1 MSYNYDMAKRKFKNT
16 EQQEQELVKEYLQ
29 SKDGLLRTRCQAVR
43 MYGTDYSVRE
53 IQALTA
59 CSRTSLM
66 EWCQVF
72 RTQGVAGLKDKRLGG
87 NRARLTPAQ
96 REDLKARL
104 SQYTPAQLFGPQA
117 ATPDGQFWTVE
128 DLHHALQSWYEVEYR
143 GRNSY
148 TELLARCG
156 FSFQRP
162 AKVYKSRNQA
172 KVAEFEELIEKKSA
186 G

>member
-1 MSYNYDMAKRKFKNT
+1 MSYNYDMTKRKFEISEKLG
-16 EQQEQELVKEYLQ
+16 QELLNEYLQ
-29 SKDGLLRTRCQAVR
+29 TKDGPLRTRLQAVR
-43 MYGTDYSVRE
+43 MYGTGYPVQE

-66 EWCQVF
+66 EWCQLF
-72 RTQGVAGLKDKRLGG
+72 RTQGVTGLRDKRLGG
-87 NRARLTPAQ
+87 NRAKLTLAQ
-96 REDLKARL
+96 LEDLKVKL
-104 SQYTPAQLFGPQA
+104 LQYTPAQLFGAQA

-128 DLHHALQSWYEVEYR
+128 DLHQALQRWYRVAYQ

-148 TELLARCG
+148 TELFGRLG

-172 KVAEFEELIEKKSA
+172 KVAEFEELVEKKSA